1 VSKYQMTINGK
12 DYEVEI
18 ADARATPVIVTVN
31 GQTFSVILSQSGA
44 TAAPVRQTTSEAAQV
59 DLDEVYV
66 PNVATTFV
74 ETQVEEEPALESGPT
89 PTGDLQQVTAPMP
102 GKILDIAVE
111 AGTTMSHGDTL
122 CNLEAMKMKS
132 PIRAPAD
139 GQIVQVLIS
148 EGQNVNFGDVLFTY
162 Q

>member
-1 VSKYQMTINGK
+1 MTVNGK

-18 ADARATPVIVTVN
+18 ADAETTPVIVTVN
-31 GQTFSVILSQSGA
+31 GQTFSVTLSQSV
-44 TAAPVRQTTSEAAQV
+44 TRAAPARQTTSRVSQV
-59 DLDEVYV
+59 DLDEIYV
-66 PNVATTFV
+66 PNVTTTFV
-74 ETQVEEEPALESGPT
+74 ETQVEEQPAAEPTPT
-89 PTGDLQQVTAPMP
+89 PTGDVQQVTAPMP
-102 GKILDIAVE
+102 GKILDIAVQP
-111 AGTTMSHGDTL
+111 GSTMSHGDTL

-139 GQIVQVLIS
+139 GQIVQVLIA